1 MIKLKLPEQEREAKR
16 EEKSLLSHK
25 KKSTEQ
31 LRTEGTMKV
40 LGRFRAVGF
49 VKLDKKSQLFEERNL
64 KTWREEKQ
72 EM

>member
-1 MIKLKLPEQEREAKR
+1 MRQK
-16 EEKSLLSHK
+16 EKKNRYYHT